1 MKKTLALVLTLATL
15 ISCMVAFASTGAS
28 AEYDTYALGEMTL
41 SHINPGL
48 FPTDAN
54 NMLAVFGPGTSLNG
68 RYWTKIYARSNGEGG
83 FVVEEKIG
91 CHRAY
96 NKTVENGCVAL
107 MIMYAP
113 LSANST
119 TNKFAIENWKV
130 WDRIKVGDTF
140 TISGVNFLKK
150 TISTTGTWG
159 SSDFVSNAKVTVTA
173 RRDKNALTSPYT
185 DKTIVAM
192 GDSITVGGGWTYDLS
207 DALRTD
213 VINSGFGG
221 DTAHASLAARY
232 DTHVAAYNPDIVIVS
247 FGINDA
253 VSSLIKNDL
262 PAGLAQYEKALRDIY
277 ARNTAIGA
285 KTVFQSANNIKIATF
300 DGPAYDAYGG
310 LQGWIDTVIGT
321 MKKVAEDYDCLF
333 IDLYSMWKEK
343 ELAPTNLVDS
353 THPTEVGYD
362 ANLELII
369 PAFKENVNLLCDYEG
384 EFDWDATTAPDDSTG
399 NDSTVSIPEGMGD
412 VNNDGVIDNLDA
424 VLVLK
429 YDAGLVN
436 DISDVADV
444 NGDDTIDNLDAT
456 LILKYD
462 AGLIG

>member
-1 MKKTLALVLTLATL
+1 MKKTLSLILTLAML
-15 ISCMVAFASTGAS
+15 LCGVVAFSSTNAS
-28 AEYDTYALGEMTL
+28 ADYETYEIGEMTL

-48 FPTDAN
+48 FPTDSS
-54 NMLAVFGPGTSLNG
+54 NMLAVFGPGNSLNG
-68 RYWTKIYARSNGEGG
+68 RYWTKIYARSDGAGN

-96 NKTVENGCVAL
+96 NKTVENGCIAL

-113 LSANST
+113 LSANSV

-130 WDRIKVGDTF
+130 WDRIKVGDVLK
-140 TISGVNFLKK
+140 ISGVNFLKK
-150 TISTTGTWG
+150 TIDTTGTWTQA
-159 SSDFVSNAKVTVTA
+159 DFVSNAKVKVTA

-321 MKKVAEDYDCLF
+321 MKKVAEEYDCLF

-343 ELAPTNLVDS
+343 GLAPTNLVDS

-369 PAFKENVNLLCDYEG
+369 PAFKDNVNLLCDYEG
-384 EFDWDATTAPDDSTG
+384 EFDWDATSAPDDTGSSTPDIG
-399 NDSTVSIPEGMGD
+399 IVEGKGD

-424 VLVLK
+424 VMILK
-429 YDAGLVN
+429 YDAGLIN
-436 DISDVADV
+436 DISDIADA
-444 NGDDTIDNLDAT
+444 NGDGYIDNLDAT

>member
-1 MKKTLALVLTLATL
+1 MKKTLALILTVIMTL
-15 ISCMVAFASTGAS
+15 SCMSFVATGVS
-28 AEYDTYALGEMTL
+28 AAEVTYDLGEMTL
-41 SHINPGL
+41 SHLNPGL
-48 FPTDAN
+48 FPENSN
-54 NMLAVFGPGTSLNG
+54 NMLAVFGPGNSLNG
-68 RYWTKIYARSNGEGG
+68 RYWTKIYARMDSTLGA

-96 NKTVENGCVAL
+96 NKTVENGCIAL

-140 TISGVNFLKK
+140 TITGVNFLKK
-150 TISTTGTWG
+150 TIDTTGTWTTA
-159 SSDFVSNAKVTVTA
+159 DFVSNAKVKVTA
-173 RRDKNALTSPYT
+173 RRDPNAVKTPYS

-207 DALRTD
+207 DALGTD

-232 DTHVAAYNPDIVIVS
+232 DTHVAAHNPDIVIVS

-253 VSSLIKNDL
+253 VSSLAKPNL
-262 PAGLAQYEKALRDIY
+262 PAALAQYEKALRDIY
-277 ARNTAIGA
+277 ARNTAMGA

-300 DGPAYDAYGG
+300 EDGVSYQAYGG

-321 MKKVAEDYDCLF
+321 MKAIAEEYDCLF

-369 PAFKENVNLLCDYEG
+369 PAFRENANALTGYEG
-384 EFDWDATTAPDDSTG
+384 EFDWEAYDKGELENEVILGDA
-399 NDSTVSIPEGMGD
+399 NGD
-412 VNNDGVIDNLDA
+412 GKVNNLDA
-424 VLVLK
+424 TEVLK
-429 YDAGLVN
+429 YDAGINNL
-436 DISDVADV
+436 ISDAADV
-444 NGDDTIDNLDAT
+444 NKDGKVNNLDAT
-456 LILKYD
+456 EILKYD
-462 AGLIG
+462 AGIINGF